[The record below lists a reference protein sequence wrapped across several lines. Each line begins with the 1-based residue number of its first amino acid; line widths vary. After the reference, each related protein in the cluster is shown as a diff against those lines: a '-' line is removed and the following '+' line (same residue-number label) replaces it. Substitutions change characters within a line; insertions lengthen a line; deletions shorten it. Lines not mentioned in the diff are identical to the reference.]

1 MRRPDHESSFPKYL
15 SWPICLSTSVNLSQ
29 RKPLR
34 FILCI
39 LVSVVLLVVT
49 SLAHAQTVAGRLS
62 SVIRMD
68 GRFALGGTS
77 GVASTGVVS
86 SAGAT
91 QSGSRRWSAET
102 ARIWFSKQALPLG
115 FNYIPSTAINTT
127 EMWQKETFDPATME
141 REMHAAASVG
151 FNCARVF
158 LQYVVWENDPA
169 GLKARMRTFM
179 EIAARNHIKT
189 IWVFF
194 DDCTFSTV
202 IDPHLGKQ
210 GDVIPGEYA
219 NGWTPSP
226 GETRVIDQTS
236 WKGLKGYVTDI
247 MTAFHSDSR
256 ILAWD
261 LYNEPGNSNMEN
273 KSLPL
278 LKAVFNWAR
287 DVSPS
292 QPITAGIWKRQ
303 LTDIDKVILENSDI
317 VTFHNYGGPDAMTH
331 EIDELV
337 QEGRPLIC
345 TEWLARQ
352 NGSTVA
358 NILPVLYRRHV
369 GGTIWGLV
377 NGKTQTNYHWG
388 SKAGSPAPSLWQ
400 HDIFHRDM
408 TYYDPNEI
416 ALFQHYAGMK

>member
-1 MRRPDHESSFPKYL
+1 
-15 SWPICLSTSVNLSQ
+15 
-29 RKPLR
+29 
-34 FILCI
+34 
-39 LVSVVLLVVT
+39 
-49 SLAHAQTVAGRLS
+49 
-62 SVIRMD
+62 
-68 GRFALGGTS
+68 
-77 GVASTGVVS
+77 
-86 SAGAT
+86 
-91 QSGSRRWSAET
+91 
-102 ARIWFSKQALPLG
+102 
-115 FNYIPSTAINTT
+115 
-127 EMWQKETFDPATME
+127 
-141 REMHAAASVG
+141 
-151 FNCARVF
+151 
-158 LQYVVWENDPA
+158 
-169 GLKARMRTFM
+169 
-179 EIAARNHIKT
+179 
-189 IWVFF
+189 
-194 DDCTFSTV
+194 
-202 IDPHLGKQ
+202 
-210 GDVIPGEYA
+210 
-219 NGWTPSP
+219 
-226 GETRVIDQTS
+226 
-236 WKGLKGYVTDI
+236 
-247 MTAFHSDSR
+247 MTAFRSDSR

-331 EIDELV
+331 EIDDLV

-388 SKAGSPAPSLWQ
+388 SKAGSPAPALWQ